1 MLWRLISF
9 QSHHLQIL
17 SSILLFHSVYGL
29 LCCAEAFKY
38 NWSHLFVFVFIFITL
53 EGGSKENEIMPF
65 AATSMDLEI
74 IILNEGSQIEK
85 DKYGI
90 TYMWNLLK

>member
-1 MLWRLISF
+1 MLWRLIPF
-9 QSHHLQIL
+9 QPHHLQIF
-17 SSILLFHSVYGL
+17 SSILLFSVYGF
-29 LCCAEAFKY
+29 LCCTEAFKY

-53 EGGSKENEIMPF
+53 EGESKENEIMPF